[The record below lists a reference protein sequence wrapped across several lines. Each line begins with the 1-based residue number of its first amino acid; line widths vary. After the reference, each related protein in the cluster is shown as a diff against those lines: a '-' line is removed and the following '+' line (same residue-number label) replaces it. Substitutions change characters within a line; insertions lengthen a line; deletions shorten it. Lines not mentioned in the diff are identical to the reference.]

1 VVPGSSPGGP
11 TLKRCPINFGHI
23 FLISFNLSLTL
34 LAIIF
39 ATQDFIMTK
48 FVFVLIAIFSLSQA
62 TAQLKPKK
70 DWSKVDI
77 DRSGDHIM
85 FQLSSDHWSGAPDS
99 IGGRIKGLSRGL
111 NFYIMMN
118 KPFKTDPRWSV
129 GFGLGVSTSS
139 ILFKK
144 TNIGI
149 LSTSTLLPF
158 SNLDSSNY
166 FKKYKLATSYLEV
179 PIELRYTADPSH
191 EAKSWKFALGVKV
204 GTMLNT
210 HTKGKTLVN
219 KSGTTIMSYTE
230 KESRKAF
237 FNTTRLAATARVG
250 IGHFS
255 LFGAYSITSF
265 LKDGAGPSIRPY
277 QIGLTI
283 SGL

>member
-1 VVPGSSPGGP
+1 MVPGYGQVGP
-11 TLKRCPINFGHI
+11 RKDLPDLFRAN
-23 FLISFNLSLTL
+23 FLIVFNLSLTL

-39 ATQDFIMTK
+39 ATQDLIMTK
-48 FVFVLIAIFSLSQA
+48 FVFVLIAIVSFSAVS
-62 TAQLKPKK
+62 AQLKPKK

-99 IGGRIKGLSRGL
+99 ISSRIKGLSRGF
-111 NFYIMMN
+111 NFYVMIN

-129 GFGLGVSTSS
+129 AFGIGASNSN
-139 ILFKK
+139 IMFKN

-149 LSTSTLLPF
+149 LSNATTLPF
-158 SNLDSSNY
+158 SNADSSSH
-166 FKKYKLATSYLEV
+166 FKKYKLATTFLEV
-179 PIELRYTADPSH
+179 PIELRYTKDPSN
-191 EAKSWKFALGVKV
+191 EAKSWKFAVGVKI
-204 GTMLNT
+204 GTMVNT

-219 KSGTTIMSYTE
+219 STGATLSSYTE
-230 KESRKAF
+230 KQSRKAY
-237 FNTTRLAATARVG
+237 FNTTRLAATGRVG

-255 LFGAYSITSF
+255 IFGAYSITSF
-265 LKDGAGPSIRPY
+265 LKDGAGASIRPY